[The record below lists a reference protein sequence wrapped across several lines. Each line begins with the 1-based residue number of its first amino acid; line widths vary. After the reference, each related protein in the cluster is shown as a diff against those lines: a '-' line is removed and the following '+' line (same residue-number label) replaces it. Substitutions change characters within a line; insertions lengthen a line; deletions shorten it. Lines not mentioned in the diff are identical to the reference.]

1 MRYLFGMIQE
11 EGRRRILKKT
21 GKYTREDAEH
31 PKTIAQTLTR
41 DEERQIGIRNESG
54 KIIEIK
60 SGDFADDEKHIKKLL
75 NMYADNTGKSISL
88 SVGGTTIAEGNTIRK
103 SIGRTLIEKAL
114 ASYREKIAVNTTSD
128 EGGKQEK

>member
-1 MRYLFGMIQE
+1 MRHLFGIIQE
-11 EGRRRILKKT
+11 EGRRRVLKKT

-41 DEERQIGIRNESG
+41 DEEKQIGIRNESG

-88 SVGGTTIAEGNTIRK
+88 SVGGTTIAEGNTIKK

-114 ASYREKIAVNTTSD
+114 DCYDDVIPVNTTS
-128 EGGKQEK
+128 EESGR